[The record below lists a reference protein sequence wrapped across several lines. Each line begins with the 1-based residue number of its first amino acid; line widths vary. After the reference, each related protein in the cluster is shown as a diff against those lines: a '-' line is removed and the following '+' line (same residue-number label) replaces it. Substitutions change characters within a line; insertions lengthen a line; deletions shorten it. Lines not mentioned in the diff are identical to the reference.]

1 MITWLRT
8 HLIWTIVLTL
18 SGVAV
23 SLILA
28 DLFQLGVFVFAAAA
42 FSLAAARAMGVQ
54 DKLLHVRS
62 RSVDIAIYMAFTIS
76 LTVLAIVLPTG

>member
-1 MITWLRT
+1 MIAWLRA
-8 HLIWTIVLTL
+8 HLIWSIVLVL

-28 DLFQLGVFVFAAAA
+28 DLFQIGVFVFASAA
-42 FSLAAARAMGVQ
+42 FSMAAARAMGAQ

-62 RSVDIAIYMAFTIS
+62 KPVDITIYLAFTVS
-76 LTVLAIVLPTG
+76 LSVLAIVLPTG